1 MGTRDDYADA
11 MTDVAPPVRR
21 RLSDDAIEHLHSLMA
36 GWQLIADLAF
46 ADLLLFLAVE
56 GSESFR
62 IVGQLRPYTART
74 LHPADLVGEVVEPTW
89 HPYVERAWREG
100 RRQRS
105 LEPILIDAEP
115 VRVETVPVRHR
126 GEIVAVLSV
135 ESPETPARPT
145 GRLEAAYLGAAEAL
159 LEMVAAGAFPFV
171 EAHDPTASPRV
182 GDGLVVLDA
191 SGRVEFASPNATSAF
206 RRMGTNAL
214 PLGQPLPHRAAILVA
229 EAMAGRRPVESE
241 IEAAGAVTDV
251 RVVPLLRNTGRRG
264 ALVLVRE
271 ATELRRRDRVISRR
285 EAAIREVHHRVKNNL
300 QTVASLLR
308 LQARRLGD
316 HPQAVAALEDSVR
329 RITSIALVHETLT
342 EEFEGAVDM
351 ADVARRVVRMLEGSL
366 GREDVHIELRTA
378 SASVQVDAAVAT
390 PLAVVLNE
398 LIQNAV
404 EHGVGDGKG
413 TVTVELRGGGDQP
426 VVLEVHDDGAPRGG
440 GRPPRGGSGR
450 SPRGDSGRPPRGVEP
465 EPARADSRP
474 GDDGAPDWEGSR
486 SGPGRRPAVHSPQAG
501 HPPVIYGPEGGSTE
515 ADHSPPQGG
524 RPPVVDS
531 PEGGSAGADP
541 SPGGGLGL
549 RLVRALVEEEL
560 NGRFTLAHPA
570 GRGSIATATIPP
582 AAREA

>member
-1 MGTRDDYADA
+1 MPSRADSVAIIGGAACCPRPQFCVVRIRRAGERGSMCPPNSTGNWRSSLLRASCYLRGLWNRRRRDRGTARLIP
-11 MTDVAPPVRR
+11 MTEVAPPVRR
-21 RLSDDAIEHLHSLMA
+21 RLSNDAIEHLHSLMA

-46 ADLLLFLAVE
+46 ADLLLFLPVE
-56 GSESFR
+56 DSESFR

-145 GRLEAAYLGAAEAL
+145 GRLEASYLGAAEAL
-159 LEMVAAGAFPFV
+159 LEMVADGAFPFV
-171 EAHDPTASPRV
+171 EAIDPTASPRV

-229 EAMAGRRPVESE
+229 EAMAGGRPVESE
-241 IEAAGAVTDV
+241 IDAAGAVTDI
-251 RVVPLLRNTGRRG
+251 RVVPLLRGAGRRG

-285 EAAIREVHHRVKNNL
+285 EATIREVHHRVKNNL

-366 GREDVHIELRTA
+366 GRDDVHIELHTA
-378 SASVQVDAAVAT
+378 SVRVDAAVAT

-398 LIQNAV
+398 LIQNAI
-404 EHGVGDGKG
+404 EHGLGDGPG
-413 TVTVELRGGGDQP
+413 TVTIHLRGGDDRP
-426 VVLEVHDDGAPRGG
+426 VELQVHDDGPGARDET
-440 GRPPRGGSGR
+440 PPG
-450 SPRGDSGRPPRGVEP
+450 
-465 EPARADSRP
+465 
-474 GDDGAPDWEGSR
+474 
-486 SGPGRRPAVHSPQAG
+486 
-501 HPPVIYGPEGGSTE
+501 
-515 ADHSPPQGG
+515 
-524 RPPVVDS
+524 
-531 PEGGSAGADP
+531 
-541 SPGGGLGL
+541 PGGGLGL
-549 RLVRALVEEEL
+549 RLVRGLVEEEL
-560 NGRFTLAHPA
+560 GGQFTLTHPA
-570 GRGSIATATIPP
+570 GLGSIATAVIPP
-582 AAREA
+582 VERAG

>member
-1 MGTRDDYADA
+1 LV
-11 MTDVAPPVRR
+11 TDIAPPVR

-46 ADLLLFLAVE
+46 ADLLLFLPVD
-56 GSESFR
+56 GSEGFR

-74 LHPADLVGEVVEPTW
+74 LYPVDLVGEVVQPTW

-105 LEPILIDAEP
+105 VEPILIDAEP
-115 VRVETVPVRHR
+115 VRVETVPVRHQ
-126 GEIVAVLSV
+126 GGIVAVLSV

-159 LEMVAAGAFPFV
+159 LEMVAVGTFPFV
-171 EAHDPTASPRV
+171 EAYDPTASPRV

-214 PLGQPLPHRAAILVA
+214 PLGQPLPHRAAIVVA
-229 EAMAGRRPVESE
+229 EAMAGGRPVESE
-241 IEAAGAVTDV
+241 IEAAGAVTDI
-251 RVVPLLRNTGRRG
+251 RVVPLLRDAGRRG

-285 EAAIREVHHRVKNNL
+285 EATIREVHHRVKNNL

-351 ADVARRVVRMLEGSL
+351 ADVAQRVVRMLEGSL
-366 GREDVHIELRTA
+366 GREDVHIDLHT
-378 SASVQVDAAVAT
+378 ASVQVDAAVAT
-390 PLAVVLNE
+390 PLAVILNE
-398 LIQNAV
+398 LIQNAI
-404 EHGVGDGKG
+404 EHGLGDGPG
-413 TVTVELRGGGDQP
+413 AVTVELRGGGDQP
-426 VVLEVHDDGAPRGG
+426 VELQVHDDGGARSPERPGRAPGPPERERS
-440 GRPPRGGSGR
+440 RPPSGVLAGVP
-450 SPRGDSGRPPRGVEP
+450 SPGPASP
-465 EPARADSRP
+465 EPPSP
-474 GDDGAPDWEGSR
+474 GPPS
-486 SGPGRRPAVHSPQAG
+486 PGILSPG
-501 HPPVIYGPEGGSTE
+501 IL
-515 ADHSPPQGG
+515 
-524 RPPVVDS
+524 
-531 PEGGSAGADP
+531 

-570 GRGSIATATIPP
+570 GRGSIATAVIPP
-582 AAREA
+582 VERAG

>member
-1 MGTRDDYADA
+1 
-11 MTDVAPPVRR
+11 MTGVARPVPR
-21 RLSDDAIEHLHSLMA
+21 RLTDEAIEHLHSLMA

-74 LHPADLVGEVVEPTW
+74 LYPVDLVGEVVEPTW

-115 VRVETVPVRHR
+115 VRVETVPVRHQ

-159 LEMVAAGAFPFV
+159 LEMVAAGTFPFE
-171 EAHDPTASPRV
+171 EAYDPTSSPRV

-229 EAMAGRRPVESE
+229 EAMAGGQPVESE

-251 RVVPLLRNTGRRG
+251 RVVPLLRGGAGRRG

-285 EAAIREVHHRVKNNL
+285 EATIREVHHRVKNNL

-351 ADVARRVVRMLEGSL
+351 AEVAGRIVKMLAGSL
-366 GREDVHIELRTA
+366 GREDAHIELRTA
-378 SASVQVDAAVAT
+378 LAT
-390 PLAVVLNE
+390 AM
-398 LIQNAV
+398 
-404 EHGVGDGKG
+404 
-413 TVTVELRGGGDQP
+413 
-426 VVLEVHDDGAPRGG
+426 
-440 GRPPRGGSGR
+440 GR
-450 SPRGDSGRPPRGVEP
+450 SRSNSAAAGTTR
-465 EPARADSRP
+465 
-474 GDDGAPDWEGSR
+474 WCSR
-486 SGPGRRPAVHSPQAG
+486 STTTA
-501 HPPVIYGPEGGSTE
+501 TE
-515 ADHSPPQGG
+515 AHRNLAHRSLGPP
-524 RPPVVDS
+524 
-531 PEGGSAGADP
+531 
-541 SPGGGLGL
+541 
-549 RLVRALVEEEL
+549 
-560 NGRFTLAHPA
+560 NGR
-570 GRGSIATATIPP
+570 
-582 AAREA
+582 

>member
-1 MGTRDDYADA
+1 LV
-11 MTDVAPPVRR
+11 TDIAPPVRR
-21 RLSDDAIEHLHSLMA
+21 LTDDAIEHLHSLMA

-46 ADLLLFLAVE
+46 ADLLLFLGVDGGE
-56 GSESFR
+56 GFR

-74 LHPADLVGEVVEPTW
+74 LYPVDLVGEVVEPTW

-105 LEPILIDAEP
+105 VEPILIDAEP
-115 VRVETVPVRHR
+115 VRVETVPVRHQ

-159 LEMVAAGAFPFV
+159 LEMVAAGTFPFV

-214 PLGQPLPHRAAILVA
+214 PLGQPLPHRAAIVVA
-229 EAMAGRRPVESE
+229 EAMAGGRPVESE
-241 IEAAGAVTDV
+241 IEAAGAVTDI
-251 RVVPLLRNTGRRG
+251 RVVPLLRDAGRRG

-285 EAAIREVHHRVKNNL
+285 EATIREVHHRVKNNL

-366 GREDVHIELRTA
+366 GREDVHIDLHT
-378 SASVQVDAAVAT
+378 ASVQVDAAVAT
-390 PLAVVLNE
+390 PLAVILNE
-398 LIQNAV
+398 LIQNAI
-404 EHGVGDGKG
+404 EHGLGDGPG
-413 TVTVELRGGGDQP
+413 AITVELRGGGDQP
-426 VVLEVHDDGAPRGG
+426 VELQVHDDGRA
-440 GRPPRGGSGR
+440 R
-450 SPRGDSGRPPRGVEP
+450 SP
-465 EPARADSRP
+465 A
-474 GDDGAPDWEGSR
+474 
-486 SGPGRRPAVHSPQAG
+486 GPGPAPGPPEGEPSRMPDEVLAAVHSPG
-501 HPPVIYGPEGGSTE
+501 ET
-515 ADHSPPQGG
+515 SPWP
-524 RPPVVDS
+524 S
-531 PEGGSAGADP
+531 PGTS

-560 NGRFTLAHPA
+560 NGKFTLAHPA
-570 GRGSIATATIPP
+570 GRGSIATAVIPP
-582 AAREA
+582 VERVG

>member
-1 MGTRDDYADA
+1 
-11 MTDVAPPVRR
+11 MTEVAPPVRR

-115 VRVETVPVRHR
+115 VRVETVPVRHQ

-145 GRLEAAYLGAAEAL
+145 GRLEASYLGAAEAL
-159 LEMVAAGAFPFV
+159 LEMVAAGTFPFV

-229 EAMAGRRPVESE
+229 EAMAGGRPVESE
-241 IEAAGAVTDV
+241 IEAAGAVTDI
-251 RVVPLLRNTGRRG
+251 RVVPLLRDSGNRG

-271 ATELRRRDRVISRR
+271 ATELRRLGRVISRR
-285 EAAIREVHHRVKNNL
+285 EATIREVHHRVKNNL

-366 GREDVHIELRTA
+366 GREDVHIELHTA
-378 SASVQVDAAVAT
+378 SVRVDAAVAT
-390 PLAVVLNE
+390 PLAVILNE

-404 EHGVGDGKG
+404 EHGLGDGPG
-413 TVTVELRGGGDQP
+413 TVTVELRGGDDRP
-426 VVLEVHDDGAPRGG
+426 VELQVHDNGPGSTPGPLPAKSAAEPLPPESTPEPLAPGIGAPEREGNPGARG
-440 GRPPRGGSGR
+440 
-450 SPRGDSGRPPRGVEP
+450 
-465 EPARADSRP
+465 AQ
-474 GDDGAPDWEGSR
+474 
-486 SGPGRRPAVHSPQAG
+486 PAVHSPRGSGFPGVQ
-501 HPPVIYGPEGGSTE
+501 GPE
-515 ADHSPPQGG
+515 
-524 RPPVVDS
+524 
-531 PEGGSAGADP
+531 
-541 SPGGGLGL
+541 GGLGL

-560 NGRFTLAHPA
+560 RGQFTLTHPT
-570 GRGSIATATIPP
+570 GRGSIATAIIPP
-582 AAREA
+582 VERAG

>member
-1 MGTRDDYADA
+1 MTRLAAPSGAVGGYADG
-11 MTDVAPPVRR
+11 MTEVAPPVRR
-21 RLSDDAIEHLHSLMA
+21 RLTDDAIEHLHSLMA

-46 ADLLLFLAVE
+46 ADLLLFLPVE

-74 LHPADLVGEVVEPTW
+74 LYPVDLVGEVVEPTW

-115 VRVETVPVRHR
+115 VRVETVPVRHQ

-145 GRLEAAYLGAAEAL
+145 GRLEASYLGAAEAL
-159 LEMVAAGAFPFV
+159 LEMVADGAFPFV
-171 EAHDPTASPRV
+171 EAIDPTASPRV

-229 EAMAGRRPVESE
+229 ETMAGGHPVESE
-241 IEAAGAVTDV
+241 IEAAGAVTDI
-251 RVVPLLRNTGRRG
+251 RVVPLLRQAGRRG

-285 EAAIREVHHRVKNNL
+285 EATIREVHHRVKNNL

-329 RITSIALVHETLT
+329 RIASIALVHETLT

-366 GREDVHIELRTA
+366 GHEDAHIELHTA
-378 SASVQVDAAVAT
+378 SVRVDAAVAT

-398 LIQNAV
+398 LIQNAI
-404 EHGVGDGKG
+404 EHGLGDGHG
-413 TVTVELRGGGDQP
+413 TVTVELRGGDDQP
-426 VVLEVHDDGAPRGG
+426 VVLEVHDNGDRSTPRPMP
-440 GRPPRGGSGR
+440 RPTPGPTLRPTPRR
-450 SPRGDSGRPPRGVEP
+450 TP
-465 EPARADSRP
+465 EPNPAVP
-474 GDDGAPDWEGSR
+474 GPPDREGS
-486 SGPGRRPAVHSPQAG
+486 PGREEAQPAVHSPAG
-501 HPPVIYGPEGGSTE
+501 GPASGPADGPAGGP
-515 ADHSPPQGG
+515 A
-524 RPPVVDS
+524 
-531 PEGGSAGADP
+531 
-541 SPGGGLGL
+541 GGLGL

-560 NGRFTLAHPA
+560 HGTFTLSHPT

-582 AAREA
+582 VEREG

>member
-1 MGTRDDYADA
+1 
-11 MTDVAPPVRR
+11 MTEVAPPVRR

-115 VRVETVPVRHR
+115 VRVETVPVRHQ

-145 GRLEAAYLGAAEAL
+145 GRLEASYLGAAEAL
-159 LEMVAAGAFPFV
+159 LEMVAAGTFPFV

-229 EAMAGRRPVESE
+229 EAMAGGRPVESE
-241 IEAAGAVTDV
+241 IEAAGAVTDI
-251 RVVPLLRNTGRRG
+251 RVVPLLRDSGNRG

-271 ATELRRRDRVISRR
+271 ATELRRLGRVISRR
-285 EAAIREVHHRVKNNL
+285 EATTLKRWPPWRTRCAGSPRSRWS
-300 QTVASLLR
+300 TRPSPR
-308 LQARRLGD
+308 SSRARSTWPTWPGGWSGCWR
-316 HPQAVAALEDSVR
+316 ARWAAR
-329 RITSIALVHETLT
+329 TSTSSCT
-342 EEFEGAVDM
+342 
-351 ADVARRVVRMLEGSL
+351 
-366 GREDVHIELRTA
+366 
-378 SASVQVDAAVAT
+378 
-390 PLAVVLNE
+390 
-398 LIQNAV
+398 
-404 EHGVGDGKG
+404 
-413 TVTVELRGGGDQP
+413 
-426 VVLEVHDDGAPRGG
+426 
-440 GRPPRGGSGR
+440 PPRCGWTR
-450 SPRGDSGRPPRGVEP
+450 PWPPRW
-465 EPARADSRP
+465 R
-474 GDDGAPDWEGSR
+474 
-486 SGPGRRPAVHSPQAG
+486 
-501 HPPVIYGPEGGSTE
+501 
-515 ADHSPPQGG
+515 
-524 RPPVVDS
+524 
-531 PEGGSAGADP
+531 
-541 SPGGGLGL
+541 
-549 RLVRALVEEEL
+549 
-560 NGRFTLAHPA
+560 
-570 GRGSIATATIPP
+570 
-582 AAREA
+582 

>member
-1 MGTRDDYADA
+1 
-11 MTDVAPPVRR
+11 VRR
-21 RLSDDAIEHLHSLMA
+21 RLTDDAIEHLHSLMA

-46 ADLLLFLAVE
+46 ADLLLFLPVD

-74 LHPADLVGEVVEPTW
+74 LYPVDLVGQVVEPTW

-115 VRVETVPVRHR
+115 VRVETVPVRHQ

-145 GRLEAAYLGAAEAL
+145 GRLEASYLGAAEAL
-159 LEMVAAGAFPFV
+159 LEMVAGGAFPFV

-229 EAMAGRRPVESE
+229 EAMAGGRPVESE
-241 IEAAGAVTDV
+241 IEAAGAVTDI
-251 RVVPLLRNTGRRG
+251 RVVPLLRDAGRRG

-285 EAAIREVHHRVKNNL
+285 EATIREVHHRVKNNL

-316 HPQAVAALEDSVR
+316 HPQAVAALEGSVR

-366 GREDVHIELRTA
+366 GREDAHIELHTA
-378 SASVQVDAAVAT
+378 SVRVDAAVAT

-398 LIQNAV
+398 LIQNAI
-404 EHGVGDGKG
+404 EHGLGDGQG
-413 TVTVELRGGGDQP
+413 TVTVELHGGDDQP
-426 VVLEVHDDGAPRGG
+426 VVLQVHDN
-440 GRPPRGGSGR
+440 GSGAIPAQPTPAQPTPAEPSRVLGPPEGER
-450 SPRGDSGRPPRGVEP
+450 SRVE
-465 EPARADSRP
+465 EWAQ
-474 GDDGAPDWEGSR
+474 
-486 SGPGRRPAVHSPQAG
+486 PAVHSP
-501 HPPVIYGPEGGSTE
+501 GGSP
-515 ADHSPPQGG
+515 AVSP
-524 RPPVVDS
+524 
-531 PEGGSAGADP
+531 GGSPGGGLN
-541 SPGGGLGL
+541 PGGGLGL

-560 NGRFTLAHPA
+560 NGRFTLSHPA
-570 GRGSIATATIPP
+570 GRGSIATAVIPP
-582 AAREA
+582 VERTG